1 MRGAFE
7 GAHVPHVFVQ
17 GRDVPVADQRDARL
31 GVGEPAASL
40 LGEVREPLQ
49 LVGVVRVRE
58 LSAVG
63 DVQTPDRHRRGLSVL
78 GGKRA
83 ARVDGDAERSSFD
96 HGRFTK
102 GGLGGEVVLDVQD
115 RQARGDGDAVPLVE
129 SVDGDVVSGCL
140 EGFDGELVGA
150 ALDFLHGQ
158 HVRVRALQ
166 KGDDA
171 VDARADGVDVPGR
184 KSHGVEPIRGGQW
197 RLRETRVKHA
207 WSV

>member
-17 GRDVPVADQRDARL
+17 GCDIPVADQRDARL
-31 GVGEPAASL
+31 GIGEPAASL

-58 LSAVG
+58 LSAIG
-63 DVQTPDRHRRGLSVL
+63 DVQTPGRHRRGLPIL
-78 GGKRA
+78 RGKRA
-83 ARVDGDAERSSFD
+83 CRVDGGAERSSFD
-96 HGRFTK
+96 HGRFTE

-140 EGFDGELVGA
+140 EGSDGELVGS

-158 HVRVRALQ
+158 HVRA
-166 KGDDA
+166 
-171 VDARADGVDVPGR
+171 
-184 KSHGVEPIRGGQW
+184 
-197 RLRETRVKHA
+197 
-207 WSV
+207 